1 MWKAEALVTAEVLLL
16 GVVVFVAAALYD
28 AIFAAYVRFAAG
40 GQATK
45 AALASVMTY
54 IVGAVGLLALV
65 KVSIWYSLPEA
76 AGLYTGTLA
85 GVWAGRDKD

>member
-1 MWKAEALVTAEVLLL
+1 MTAEAFLL

-28 AIFAAYVRFAAG
+28 AIFAAYVRFAAS
-40 GQATK
+40 GQAMK
-45 AALASVMTY
+45 AALSSVLTY
-54 IVGAVGLLALV
+54 GVGAVGLLALV

-76 AGLYTGTLA
+76 AGLYTGTMV